1 MHRRMNSPSIALF
14 KRIVVSERMTEHD
27 LLDFEST
34 QKMVS
39 FTVILKFGLSM
50 LWLRARM

>member
-34 QKMVS
+34 QKN
-39 FTVILKFGLSM
+39 GLLHCHFKIWFKYVM
-50 LWLRARM
+50 A